1 MPRMAGVSWR
11 MRSRPTLVRPRPRT
25 VARWSSGWPLRPRTS
40 FTRSAISGSLLGTD
54 LLQLLAAQARHL
66 LRAAQPAQA
75 VQRRLHHVV
84 RVPRALR
91 LGEDVADPHRLEHRA
106 HRAARDDPGSLAGRL
121 EQHAPGAEVAHHL
134 VRDGVARERNLEEV
148 LLRLLAALADGLGDL
163 VRLPQPGAD
172 VALAVPHHHQRAE
185 AEPPAALDHLGDA
198 VDVDH
203 PVVQL
208 GQVVRIDR
216 CRHSVSLELQARFA
230 GPFGDR
236 CDAAV
241 VVESVPVEHH
251 RGDLRRLAF
260 FRHQLADLLGQ
271 LALLALPILQLGR
284 ERRRGRERLAARVVD
299 HLGVDVVQAAVDG
312 EARPLGA
319 ARHLEPDARLAP
331 LAQVALLLDGGF
343 AHGLRRPRLAL
354 LAADGFLR
362 VLDALAL
369 VGLGRPHLAD
379 LCGGE
384 AHQVLV
390 GPLHRDP
397 DLLALQLRLV
407 PDAGDV
413 QRPLEALG
421 DALDHVG
428 DQRAGEAVQLT
439 RAARVVRPVDLHLP
453 VLDRHLH
460 LAVELLRDLA
470 LGPLDLHQAGLRVD
484 LHLLGD
490 LDGKPSDAGHVA
502 LLPDRGEQLAP
513 EVLLARLAV
522 DHHAPGRGQ
531 HRDAQPV
538 HHRRDVAVRD
548 VAAQARLGLPADL
561 ADRRALV
568 RVVLEDHGQDALLA
582 VLLGRDLADEALVAR
597 SRPRRT
603 ASRAS

>member
-54 LLQLLAAQARHL
+54 LL
-66 LRAAQPAQA
+66 
-75 VQRRLHHVV
+75 
-84 RVPRALR
+84 
-91 LGEDVADPHRLEHRA
+91 RLEHRA

-260 FRHQLADLLGQ
+260 FRHQLADFLGQ

-397 DLLALQLRLV
+397 VRLGVVLGADAFGERKLHRVRETHREVDLLALQLRLV

-428 DQRAGEAVQLT
+428 DQRAGEAVQLA

-453 VLDRHLH
+453 VLDGHLH

-470 LGPLDLHQAGLRVD
+470 LGPLDLDQAGLRVD